1 MTPRISALVGLL
13 SCLGASL
20 AHTQVE
26 EIVVTAQR
34 RAENLQEVPIAL
46 TAFTQDVIE
55 QRDIATVADLEGS
68 TPGFVYAHVVG
79 TSQATLRGV
88 GSDLYTMSGEP
99 GVALYLDDIYL
110 GRTFL
115 PHAAMLQIERI
126 EVLRGPQG
134 TLYGRNT
141 SGGALKFVSK
151 RPSAELEGMAGIQ
164 YGAFDQLLGEGTVS
178 GPIWT
183 DRLKGRLSLFGEKH
197 DGWTENLA
205 PAGEQDLDAHEVF
218 SGRLALD
225 AEPFS
230 WLRLGMTA
238 DTSHQ
243 RDGSPVLHPLTPVI
257 GTIPSDSAALPILAP
272 YDAIIASLESQ
283 FDVVLDPLRERLL
296 ARVLGGNHSDD
307 PRKVYVDGPA
317 RSDVESDGVAT
328 DLHADLGFAEATLI
342 GGYRNS
348 RRFQRFDADGSDLP
362 LVVFDPTSTEGEQFS
377 GELHLTGEWD
387 VPFGLGSMHGLGGF
401 FVYDEEAVEH
411 IEVELGVFAPS
422 ELGFIGDVI
431 PPEIYP
437 LFRDDGVSQLHFA
450 GVQKTRSYAPF
461 GEIDWNPFDWL
472 TVRAGGRY
480 TMDDK
485 SVVTS
490 ITTPIPGDGCQ
501 NLHFEKTF
509 EAFTG
514 RVGADWQIDDARM
527 LYASFG
533 QGFKSG
539 GFNNTGCDE
548 PYDPEFLDAYEAGL
562 KSEWLDR
569 RLRINLAGFF
579 YDFDDI
585 QVQKIEGLRTF
596 IINAA
601 SAEVKGAELEAFGIL
616 YEGLTLDATLAWL
629 DAEYTEFFDDDP
641 ITQFEGPVDLSGN
654 KLPKSPEWSGSLGLQ
669 YAHALLSFGDATARV
684 DWSYRDQIFFSH
696 FNDAANGQDSF
707 QLWNA
712 YFEFEHSSGVG
723 GLKAFVKNI
732 ADEDYK
738 IGGVIASVIIGGPL
752 GHYGVPRTWGV
763 ELYARF

>member
-1 MTPRISALVGLL
+1 M
-13 SCLGASL
+13 
-20 AHTQVE
+20 
-26 EIVVTAQR
+26 TAQR
-34 RAENLQEVPIAL
+34 REENLQEVPIAI

-55 QRDIATVADLEGS
+55 QRDIATVADLQGS

-79 TSQATLRGV
+79 SAQPTLRGV
-88 GSDLYTMSGEP
+88 GSDLYTVSGEP

-115 PHAAMLQIERI
+115 PHSALLQIERI

-151 RPSAELEGMAGIQ
+151 RPSDELEGMAGIQ
-164 YGAFDQLLGEGTVS
+164 YGAFDQLLGEGTIS
-178 GPIWT
+178 GPIWS

-205 PAGEQDLDAHEVF
+205 GGEQDLDAHEVF

-230 WLRLGMTA
+230 WLRLGLTA
-238 DTSHQ
+238 DTSRQ
-243 RDGSPVLHPLTPVI
+243 RDGSPVLHAFTPVI

-283 FDVVLDPLRERLL
+283 YGVVLDPLRERVLS
-296 ARVLGGNHSDD
+296 RYLGGNHSDD
-307 PRKVYVDGPA
+307 PRKVYLDGPV
-317 RSDVESDGVAT
+317 RMDIESDGVAV
-328 DLHADLGFAEATLI
+328 DLRADLGFAEATLI

-348 RRFQRFDADGSDLP
+348 SRFQRFDSDASDLP
-362 LVVFDPTSTEGEQFS
+362 LVTFDPNQQEGEQLS
-377 GELHLTGEWD
+377 GELHVTTDWELPG
-387 VPFGLGSMHGLGGF
+387 GLGTMRGLGGF
-401 FVYDEEAVEH
+401 FVYDEDANED

-437 LFRDDGVSQLHFA
+437 LFQDDGVSQLRFVGA
-450 GVQKTRSYAPF
+450 QKTRSYAPF
-461 GEIDWNPFDWL
+461 GEVDWSPFDWL

-490 ITTPIPGDGCQ
+490 IFTPIPGDGCQ
-501 NLHFEKTF
+501 NRHFEKTF

-514 RVGADWQIDDARM
+514 RVGADWKIDGDRM
-527 LYASFG
+527 LYASFS

-539 GFNNTGCDE
+539 GFNNTGCDD
-548 PYDPEFLDAYEAGL
+548 PYDPEFVDAIEAGL

-569 RLRINLAGFF
+569 RLRVNLAGFF

-585 QVQKIEGLRTF
+585 QVQRIEGLRAF

-601 SAEVKGAELEAFGIL
+601 SAEVKGAELEAFALL
-616 YEGLTLDATLAWL
+616 YEGLSLDGNLAWL
-629 DAEYTEFFDDDP
+629 DAGYTEFFDDDP

-654 KLPKSPEWSGSLGLQ
+654 KLPKSPEWSGSVGLQ
-669 YAHALLSFGDATARV
+669 YAHALLELGDATARV

-696 FNDAANGQDSF
+696 FNDPANGQDSF

-712 YFEFEHSSGVG
+712 FLEFEHSSGHG
-723 GLKAFVKNI
+723 GVKAFVKNL

-738 IGGVIASVIIGGPL
+738 LGGVIASIIIGGPL
-752 GHYGVPRTWGV
+752 GHYAAPRTWGV